1 MQSYLLSKRSFII
14 PFIHQIN
21 EETVNYEGLSVYSGS
36 KHKIVGTLRGND
48 AKGVNFI
55 QSKNQTGT
63 VNLKVNNQ
71 NVTFEILEIH
81 NKISLKKNTYPFE
94 FQITLNVESG
104 IAEMFGSLNIMDE
117 HNYKK
122 LQKTLEKE
130 IKQTVEHTVS
140 ILQNEFEADV
150 IGLNKHLYEH
160 NYPLWESIKDDWED
174 GLHFFKNSKV
184 HVTVNATI
192 EKPGNIIKSH

>member
-36 KHKIVGTLRGND
+36 KHKIVGTLTGND

-71 NVTFEILEIH
+71 NVTFEILEIQ
-81 NKISLKKNTYPFE
+81 NKISLKKIRIHSN
-94 FQITLNVESG
+94 
-104 IAEMFGSLNIMDE
+104 
-117 HNYKK
+117 
-122 LQKTLEKE
+122 
-130 IKQTVEHTVS
+130 
-140 ILQNEFEADV
+140 
-150 IGLNKHLYEH
+150 
-160 NYPLWESIKDDWED
+160 
-174 GLHFFKNSKV
+174 FK
-184 HVTVNATI
+184 
-192 EKPGNIIKSH
+192 